1 MPRIVS
7 EKHSPNKQTS
17 AFSDLAEVIVIC
29 SKHHQKSLMTTDVSA
44 PMGPLLPLQSQ
55 CSDCFTFRITQ
66 VSSSVTI
73 LGKNASRCCFPLFKT
88 SLESM
93 PLAHNGLGYTSP
105 GVLTVQNRFHFQ
117 FLGRTCV
124 SWTKMSKMLL
134 FLHYQSSSIRAQ
146 TGVTSH

>member
-29 SKHHQKSLMTTDVSA
+29 SKHHQKNLMTTDVSA
-44 PMGPLLPLQSQ
+44 PTGPLLPLQSQ

-73 LGKNASRCCFPLFKT
+73 LGKKKKTLQDVAFPCLKHLLKAWLSPTTDWGTRVLASLLYKTGSTSNFSVGLVSAEPRCPRCYYFCTISPLQ
-88 SLESM
+88 LE
-93 PLAHNGLGYTSP
+93 HK
-105 GVLTVQNRFHFQ
+105 QE
-117 FLGRTCV
+117 
-124 SWTKMSKMLL
+124 
-134 FLHYQSSSIRAQ
+134 
-146 TGVTSH
+146 